1 MAEDEKP
8 AKTAKPDKAAEGAKP
23 DKPAKAAKPDKAEK
37 GGPDEGAKGERPDKA
52 AKGPKGAPKD
62 GKGAAR
68 DKAAPKAE
76 KVARTPR
83 PKGYKPR
90 MKTHYEKVVREEM
103 TKQFGYKNTMQIP
116 RLDKIVLNMGVG
128 EAVNDRKKVDSAA
141 KDLAMIAGQKAVI
154 THARKSIA
162 TYKVRDGMAI
172 GAKVTLR
179 GDRMYEF
186 VDRLVTIALPRVKDF
201 RGLNPKSFD
210 GRGNF
215 AMGLKEHIVFP
226 EIDYDQVDEVWG
238 MDVIVCTTAGNDE
251 EARALLRGFNFP
263 FRT

>member
-8 AKTAKPDKAAEGAKP
+8 AKAPKPER
-23 DKPAKAAKPDKAEK
+23 PAKAADGEKPARQPKSDK
-37 GGPDEGAKGERPDKA
+37 GGGDKA
-52 AKGPKGAPKD
+52 AKGQKGGPREGKGKGAPKD
-62 GKGAAR
+62 KGAA
-68 DKAAPKAE
+68 KE

-83 PKGYKPR
+83 PKDYKPR
-90 MKTHYEKVVREEM
+90 MKTHYEKVVRDEM
-103 TKQFGYKNTMQIP
+103 AKQFGYKNAMQIP
-116 RLDKIVLNMGVG
+116 RIEKVVLNMGVG
-128 EAVNDRKKVDSAA
+128 EAVNDRKKVDAAA
-141 KDLAMIAGQKAVI
+141 KDLAMIAGQRAVI
-154 THARKSIA
+154 THARKSVA

-172 GAKVTLR
+172 GCKVTLR

-215 AMGLKEHIVFP
+215 ALGLKEHIVFP
-226 EIDYDQVDEVWG
+226 EIDYDQVAEIWG
-238 MDVIVCTTAGNDE
+238 MDVIVCTTADNDD

-263 FRT
+263 FRG

>member
-8 AKTAKPDKAAEGAKP
+8 AKAPKPERPAKAAEGEKPARQAKP
-23 DKPAKAAKPDKAEK
+23 GK
-37 GGPDEGAKGERPDKA
+37 EGAGDKT
-52 AKGPKGAPKD
+52 AKGPKGPRD
-62 GKGAAR
+62 GKGAPK
-68 DKAAPKAE
+68 DKGAAKE

-83 PKGYKPR
+83 PKDYKPR
-90 MKTHYEKVVREEM
+90 MKTHYEKVVRDEM
-103 TKQFGYKNTMQIP
+103 AKQFGYKNRMQIP
-116 RLDKIVLNMGVG
+116 RIEKVVLNMGVG
-128 EAVNDRKKVDSAA
+128 EAVNDRKKVDAAA
-141 KDLAMIAGQKAVI
+141 KDLAMIAGQRAVI
-154 THARKSIA
+154 TRARKSVA

-172 GAKVTLR
+172 GCKVTLR

-215 AMGLKEHIVFP
+215 AMGLKEHIIFP

-238 MDVIVCTTAGNDE
+238 MDVIVCTTAGNDD

-263 FRT
+263 FRS

>member
-8 AKTAKPDKAAEGAKP
+8 AKAPKPER
-23 DKPAKAAKPDKAEK
+23 PAKAADGEKPARQAKPGK
-37 GGPDEGAKGERPDKA
+37 EGAGDKT
-52 AKGPKGAPKD
+52 AKGPKGPRD
-62 GKGAAR
+62 GKGAPK
-68 DKAAPKAE
+68 DKGAAKE

-83 PKGYKPR
+83 PKDYKPR
-90 MKTHYEKVVREEM
+90 MKTHYEKVVRDEM
-103 TKQFGYKNTMQIP
+103 AKQFGYKNRMQIP
-116 RLDKIVLNMGVG
+116 RIEKVVLNMGVG
-128 EAVNDRKKVDSAA
+128 EAVNDRKKVDAAA
-141 KDLAMIAGQKAVI
+141 KDLAMIAGQRAVI
-154 THARKSIA
+154 TRARKSVA

-172 GAKVTLR
+172 GCKVTLR

-215 AMGLKEHIVFP
+215 AMGLKEHIIFP

-238 MDVIVCTTAGNDE
+238 MDVIVCTTAGNDD

-263 FRT
+263 FRS

>member
-8 AKTAKPDKAAEGAKP
+8 ARAPKPERPAKGPEGE
-23 DKPAKAAKPDKAEK
+23 KPAKQAKSPDK
-37 GGPDEGAKGERPDKA
+37 GGGDKA
-52 AKGPKGAPKD
+52 AKGQKGGPRDGKRAPKD
-62 GKGAAR
+62 KGGA
-68 DKAAPKAE
+68 KE

-83 PKGYKPR
+83 PKDYKPR
-90 MKTHYEKVVREEM
+90 MKSHYEKVVRDEM
-103 TKQFGYKNTMQIP
+103 AKQFGYKNRMQIP
-116 RLDKIVLNMGVG
+116 RIEKVVLNMGVG
-128 EAVNDRKKVDSAA
+128 EAVNDRKKVDAAA
-141 KDLAMIAGQKAVI
+141 KDLAMIAGQRAVI
-154 THARKSIA
+154 TRARKSVA

-172 GAKVTLR
+172 GCKVTLR

-201 RGLNPKSFD
+201 RGLNAKSFD

-238 MDVIVCTTAGNDE
+238 MDVIVCTTAGNDD

-263 FRT
+263 FRTT

>member
-8 AKTAKPDKAAEGAKP
+8 AKAPKADRAAKGAEGDKPARQAKPDKGGA
-23 DKPAKAAKPDKAEK
+23 DKT
-37 GGPDEGAKGERPDKA
+37 
-52 AKGPKGAPKD
+52 AKGPKGPRD
-62 GKGAAR
+62 GKGR
-68 DKAAPKAE
+68 DKGGAPKE

-83 PKGYKPR
+83 PKDYKPR
-90 MKTHYEKVVREEM
+90 MKTHYETVVREEM
-103 TKQFGYKNTMQIP
+103 VKQFGYKNHMQIP
-116 RLDKIVLNMGVG
+116 RIEKVVLNMGVG
-128 EAVNDRKKVDSAA
+128 EAVNDRKKVDAAA
-141 KDLAMIAGQKAVI
+141 KDLGMIAGQRPVI
-154 THARKSIA
+154 TRARKSAA

-172 GAKVTLR
+172 GCKVTLR

-201 RGLNPKSFD
+201 RGLNAKSFD

-263 FRT
+263 FRTT